1 MRCALFPLISFFLIY
16 FQSIKLVSTTNFNG
30 IDCSWSESF
39 VAANLSYSAF
49 SLSILL
55 VLWSFDFFV
64 LLFSILFLDLAIS
77 FTRIGITFLME
88 EKRKENVALTLSVN
102 WSNVKYYSG
111 KWIQRFGSTV
121 MSFVV
126 EILLNSLF
134 NDYDKY

>member
-1 MRCALFPLISFFLIY
+1 
-16 FQSIKLVSTTNFNG
+16 
-30 IDCSWSESF
+30 
-39 VAANLSYSAF
+39 
-49 SLSILL
+49 
-55 VLWSFDFFV
+55 
-64 LLFSILFLDLAIS
+64 
-77 FTRIGITFLME
+77 ME

-134 NDYDKY
+134 NDYDKC